1 MSSVIPT
8 IDIFHFLTN
17 VLSITPESK
26 ELQEKFEQYE
36 KEHPDDSYLS
46 NMEEFA
52 EQEKDDGE
60 IYTVNTANDE
70 NDFSQTIQ
78 YVIFKKGG
86 KTFVILQIHGGADI
100 RGGYT
105 KPRVFKAEDPDEL
118 LLGPLDIEASVR
130 NGKSWYTDDGG
141 YNWYSEDGIQSEGHP
156 DTWDIRKDGVF
167 YKPTGE
173 PINFN
178 VLGIKGPQW
187 WESNPRLV
195 ARWAPTLD
203 HRQTMLKN
211 KNRLRA

>member
-8 IDIFHFLTN
+8 VDIFHFLTN

-26 ELQEKFEQYE
+26 ELQKRFEQYE
-36 KEHPDDSYLS
+36 REHPDNSYLS
-46 NMEEFA
+46 DMEEFA

-78 YVIFKKGG
+78 YVTFEKGG
-86 KTFVILQIHGGADI
+86 KAFVVLQIHGGADV

-105 KPRVFKAEDPDEL
+105 VPRVFEVEDIDEL
-118 LLGPLDIEASVR
+118 LTGASDIRASIR

-141 YNWYSEDGIQSEGHP
+141 YNWYSEEGIQSEGHP

-173 PINFN
+173 PINFS
-178 VLGIKGPQW
+178 VPGIEGPQW
-187 WESNPRLV
+187 WESNPGLV
-195 ARWAPTLD
+195 AKWAPTLD
-203 HRQTMLKN
+203 PKQTTLKN
-211 KNRLRA
+211 KKRLKA